1 MKMSNNP
8 DIHKISLIF
17 QNDSNNILQND
28 LVTDSYN
35 FIDESTQ
42 NQDNN
47 ENNSNNI
54 SNEIMEEKIN
64 SYQKYLEE
72 YNSIEEEEKNSKHFV
87 FVGESY
93 SKVNINEI
101 IDNNNNNNNNFNNN
115 NKNIK
120 KKKEEKKFLTEDEI
134 KKTCLIKSNSHYV
147 VFQNN
152 YGENSCYINVVL
164 HVLFSRKTIFDYL
177 VEIYKDWIKND
188 KQYKEQMK
196 NIDKNDEEGIK
207 KLKQLQ
213 KRELMS
219 YLGEILYKYKEA
231 LYSKNR
237 VSILSTFDFR
247 KKLSKLSNG
256 FALNYVG
263 DPVEFINFILEIL
276 YEMDNNMINDNFYLN
291 IKEEYFCP
299 KCNNKNEQKYDKTTF
314 VHAIYVEE
322 VLNYLNTKNKKIK
335 DYKHNLCYANKLFL
349 SAQLCYINTSK
360 KCPKNHEMEK
370 KIICNNF
377 PNYLM
382 INCVWNHKPNID
394 KVLEFFTLL
403 SLKNKFNDL
412 FEVPPQKKKNLKY
425 LNYDLTHIILYSS
438 SLYHYIIIIYNP
450 ILKIFNIYDDSKVIE
465 CDSLLQAFEIIT
477 SNLLS
482 QNSKY
487 YFYPVL
493 LIYSIFE
500 LYKDENL
507 VNKNQLNDKSY
518 DYLFKKCKNSI
529 KFFENE
535 MEKKRIHQ
543 KKKNNIN
550 NNKINNNNNNIN
562 NNNNTQKEK
571 RKEENKKI
579 EKKQFNKNMDNN
591 AEHEDDNNSINKD
604 KINEETK
611 KITNI
616 EKISTENNKSN
627 NNIKNINDNNE
638 NKIDEQHKNEN
649 KKIENYDKKNINNQ
663 KIEGNRNDS
672 KLNNLNNRNNNNL
685 LINNELNNYQEAKKS
700 NSDDVTFN
708 IVEIK
713 IDKKKKLKRKENH
726 EQNSEQKKILNTKD
740 INLDNQDDIKDNKNV

>member
-1 MKMSNNP
+1 
-8 DIHKISLIF
+8 
-17 QNDSNNILQND
+17 
-28 LVTDSYN
+28 
-35 FIDESTQ
+35 
-42 NQDNN
+42 
-47 ENNSNNI
+47 
-54 SNEIMEEKIN
+54 
-64 SYQKYLEE
+64 
-72 YNSIEEEEKNSKHFV
+72 
-87 FVGESY
+87 
-93 SKVNINEI
+93 
-101 IDNNNNNNNNFNNN
+101 
-115 NKNIK
+115 
-120 KKKEEKKFLTEDEI
+120 
-134 KKTCLIKSNSHYV
+134 
-147 VFQNN
+147 
-152 YGENSCYINVVL
+152 
-164 HVLFSRKTIFDYL
+164 
-177 VEIYKDWIKND
+177 
-188 KQYKEQMK
+188 
-196 NIDKNDEEGIK
+196 
-207 KLKQLQ
+207 
-213 KRELMS
+213 
-219 YLGEILYKYKEA
+219 
-231 LYSKNR
+231 
-237 VSILSTFDFR
+237 
-247 KKLSKLSNG
+247 
-256 FALNYVG
+256 
-263 DPVEFINFILEIL
+263 
-276 YEMDNNMINDNFYLN
+276 
-291 IKEEYFCP
+291 
-299 KCNNKNEQKYDKTTF
+299 
-314 VHAIYVEE
+314 
-322 VLNYLNTKNKKIK
+322 
-335 DYKHNLCYANKLFL
+335 
-349 SAQLCYINTSK
+349 
-360 KCPKNHEMEK
+360 MEK

-562 NNNNTQKEK
+562 NNNNAQKEK
-571 RKEENKKI
+571 IKEENKKI
-579 EKKQFNKNMDNN
+579 EKRQFNKNMDNN
-591 AEHEDDNNSINKD
+591 NDNEDDNNNINKD

-627 NNIKNINDNNE
+627 SNIKNIDDNNE
-638 NKIDEQHKNEN
+638 NKIDEKFKNEN

-672 KLNNLNNRNNNNL
+672 KLNNLNNRNNN
-685 LINNELNNYQEAKKS
+685 NNELNNYQEAKKS

-726 EQNSEQKKILNTKD
+726 EQNNEQKKILNTKN
-740 INLDNQDDIKDNKNV
+740 INLDNQDDIKDNKNI